1 MTPVR
6 LRIWKE
12 RRSAA
17 HRRSTC
23 AISPSRVPRRRRRD
37 DNREDQ
43 NSMPAFRKWDSSIE
57 ELIACA
63 WENHRADILEQFG
76 IYVSFGL

>member
-1 MTPVR
+1 
-6 LRIWKE
+6 
-12 RRSAA
+12 
-17 HRRSTC
+17 
-23 AISPSRVPRRRRRD
+23 
-37 DNREDQ
+37 
-43 NSMPAFRKWDSSIE
+43 MPAFRKWDSSIE